1 MVRPSDLFN
10 VNFYKKEVFYGS
22 DRGMHY
28 RLSREEISAEPET
41 ASASG
46 DDSEAVSAADSAPSA
61 AAAPDTPK
69 ADAAPAARIVFRLI
83 TWPGPYNFAH
93 TPEEKKKTKEFP
105 FSNEALT
112 DIADYLNAEHAAYYE
127 D

>member
-1 MVRPSDLFN
+1 MVHPSDLFN

-28 RLSREEISAEPET
+28 RLSREE
-41 ASASG
+41 
-46 DDSEAVSAADSAPSA
+46 VS
-61 AAAPDTPK
+61 
-69 ADAAPAARIVFRLI
+69 AAPAASPAAAEDGSAAPEADSGASSNAQAPEEAPATRTVFRLI

-105 FSNEALT
+105 FSNDALT
-112 DIADYLNAEHAAYYE
+112 EIADYLNAEHAAYYE

>member
-1 MVRPSDLFN
+1 MVHPSDLFN

-28 RLSREEISAEPET
+28 RLSREE
-41 ASASG
+41 
-46 DDSEAVSAADSAPSA
+46 VSAAPAGSPA
-61 AAAPDTPK
+61 AAEDGC
-69 ADAAPAARIVFRLI
+69 AAPEANSGVSSNAQAPEEAPATRTVFRLI

-105 FSNEALT
+105 FSNDALT
-112 DIADYLNAEHAAYYE
+112 EIADYLNAEHAAYYE